1 MRHRL
6 NGAKEK
12 NLTLIDLIAALGLLP
27 AMMLPGGV
35 PITAQSLGI
44 ML

>member
-1 MRHRL
+1 LRHRL

-12 NLTLIDLIAALGLLP
+12 NLTLIAALGLLP